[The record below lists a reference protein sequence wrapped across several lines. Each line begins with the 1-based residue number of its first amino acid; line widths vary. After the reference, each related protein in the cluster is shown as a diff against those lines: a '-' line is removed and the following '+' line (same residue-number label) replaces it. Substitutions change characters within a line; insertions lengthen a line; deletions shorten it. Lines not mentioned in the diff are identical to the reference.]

1 MARDIKALLNK
12 KKWTGTEIGR
22 ALMAGLIYDVKNL
35 GKGAK
40 PLFTQKDLERMEASL
55 DYNYDYTAYI
65 VFQSIYN
72 SVLDAFNKVQGLHQ
86 QFYNGYYRHLMLV
99 NELKAVEDAL
109 KEEALRPLIMTQ
121 AQYDR
126 ITAHILE
133 DRRSWPVSLRSM
145 TFTLLEAYLEVDD
158 DESTP
163 EAVIKALDAL
173 TEEPVKNKRILE
185 NYNVD
190 MGEGYLTLPDGR
202 RSDQM
207 DKEEWSKATIA
218 ELVKGYELYV
228 NGELASPEETL
239 IAKTQE
245 VYFKSCRL
253 IYEGVEG
260 IERELDRLGLTLPV
274 GVETEEI
281 LDALRSRV
289 LSQDTEGYV
298 DPNGEAYSIAGRLT
312 EGTPSEIDKWSY
324 YPEPPDDL
332 TKYDILTD
340 VLDRYKGIYSTRL
353 HNGDEVKEISETA
366 AFTEFRK
373 DYPALFAAL
382 KKEIERLLPKA
393 KGLKANQYGKTI
405 ATYGELA
412 DKGIAPYVNSLTVN
426 NFDIA
431 EYYASQ
437 PGDTFLQRQRIIL
450 EGVAI
455 IQEPD
460 SVDDAG
466 DYIERSYP
474 LKLFRSI
481 DTIANSSEIRED
493 IVTFREGLIKPALR
507 YIYAYNELIEIVCT
521 VYEVGEWEY
530 LRHDLSTFESQLRST
545 NELIYWISAHVY
557 GDREEQKRKQALI
570 REIFIPINPEELKPS
585 EKAVKRVKEQ
595 IRKLGYTREAFM
607 RLQHFE
613 TFIAELTGEDD

>member
-55 DYNYDYTAYI
+55 AYTHDCTAYD
-65 VFQSIYN
+65 VYRSIYS
-72 SVLDAFNKVQGLHQ
+72 SVIESFNKAQGLHQ
-86 QFYNGYYRHLMLV
+86 QFYNGFYRHLMYV
-99 NELKAVEDAL
+99 NEVKTAEDAL
-109 KEEALRPLIMTQ
+109 KEEIIRPLIMTQ

-126 ITAHILE
+126 IASHILE
-133 DRRSWPVSLRSM
+133 ERRSWPVSLRSM
-145 TFTLLEAYLEVDD
+145 TFALLDEYLQADD
-158 DESTP
+158 DEGTP
-163 EAVIKALDAL
+163 ETVIEALDAL

-185 NYNVD
+185 NYNRD
-190 MGEGYLTLPDGR
+190 MGRGYLTLSDGR

-207 DKEEWSKATIA
+207 SKEEWSEAITA
-218 ELVKGYELYV
+218 EWIKGYELYI

-239 IAKTQE
+239 IARNQE
-245 VYFKSCRL
+245 IYIRTCRL
-253 IYEGVEG
+253 VYEGTEG
-260 IERELDRLGLTLPV
+260 IEKELDRLGLTLPE
-274 GVETEEI
+274 GVKAEEI
-281 LDALRSRV
+281 LGALGDRV
-289 LSQDTEGYV
+289 LNQTYEGIEF
-298 DPNGEAYSIAGRLT
+298 DSAAYRIAGYIA
-312 EGTPSEIDKWSY
+312 EGTTREIDTWNY

-340 VLDRYKGIYSTRL
+340 VLGRYEGHYSTQQ
-353 HNGDEVKEISETA
+353 HEGKTVKGVSETA

-382 KKEIERLLPKA
+382 KKEIERLLPNA

-412 DKGIAPYVNSLTVN
+412 DKGIAPYTRYLTVDK
-426 NFDIA
+426 FDIS

-437 PGDTFLQRQRIIL
+437 PENTYLKRRRICL
-450 EGVAI
+450 AGVAI
-455 IQEPD
+455 IQDTD
-460 SVDDAG
+460 SADDAG
-466 DYIERSYP
+466 DYIEAPYP
-474 LKLFRSI
+474 LKLFKSI
-481 DTIANSSEIRED
+481 DTIADSSEDRKEIK
-493 IVTFREGLIKPALR
+493 TFRESLIKPALR
-507 YIYAYNELIEIVCT
+507 YLYAYNELIEAVCT
-521 VYEVGEWEY
+521 AYGIEEWEY

-557 GDREEQKRKQALI
+557 GDSEELKRKQALI
-570 REIFIPINPEELKPS
+570 REIFIPIDPEELKPS
-585 EKAVKRVKEQ
+585 EKAVKRVRERIQ
-595 IRKLGYTREAFM
+595 KLGYTKEAFM

-613 TFIAELTGEDD
+613 TFIAEIMGEDD